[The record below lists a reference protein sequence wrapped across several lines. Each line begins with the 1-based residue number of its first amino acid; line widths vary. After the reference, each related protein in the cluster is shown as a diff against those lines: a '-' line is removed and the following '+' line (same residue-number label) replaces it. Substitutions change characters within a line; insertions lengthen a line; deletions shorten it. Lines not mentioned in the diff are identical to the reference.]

1 MLEFFFKP
9 KSVAVIGASR
19 EEGKVGHSILKNI
32 IQHKFKGNIYPV
44 NPKADEILQHKCY
57 SNISAIP
64 QEIDMAVV
72 VVPAKFV
79 PPVMEECGIKGV
91 KGVVVISAGFKEVG
105 GEGLKLEKQLIE
117 SAKKYNMRLWG
128 PNCLGLIDTYS
139 SLNASFAKGMPTK
152 GNIGFMSQSGALGT
166 AILDW
171 AQAKEIGFSKFVS
184 MGNKADVDENDFL
197 RDWDA
202 DENTKVITGYLENIK
217 DGPGFMEISRIV
229 TKRTPVVIVK
239 SGSTSAGARA
249 ASSHTGSLCGLEAS
263 YDAAFKQT
271 GVIRANSMEDLFD
284 LARGFAFQ
292 PLPQGRRTAIVTNAG
307 GPGII
312 TVDACE
318 KSGLK
323 IASFEPATIE
333 YLRTNLPPAANIY
346 NPVDVLGDASAS
358 LYRLALEAVLKD
370 ANVDS
375 VIVLLTP
382 QAPTEV
388 EKTAHVII
396 ELGKIFKKPI
406 LSCFMGEATVSSG
419 MKILNENKFPVY
431 SFPERAASVLVTMA
445 KHREWVD
452 EPEHPVRHFEV
463 KKEDVNEVIQKVREK
478 GRVNLVDV
486 EAMKVIQAY
495 GIDIVKSKLA
505 TTPDEAVEAAQALGY
520 PVVMKIASPEILHKS
535 DIGGVRVGINNEQ
548 EVRDIFEIMLIR
560 AKRFFPDVPI
570 WGVSIQEIIREG
582 KEVILGMSRDP
593 QFGPLVMFGLGG
605 IYVEVLKDVAFRV
618 APFSEK
624 EALEMVQEIKTYP
637 LLSGVRGEKPVDIH
651 SIVDCLLRSSQLVTD
666 FPEILEMDIN
676 PLKVSNKGALAIDAR
691 ITIK

>member
-1 MLEFFFKP
+1 MLEMFFNP
-9 KSVAVIGASR
+9 RSVAVIGASH
-19 EEGKVGHSILKNI
+19 EEGKVGHSIFKNI
-32 IQHKFKGNIYPV
+32 IQYGFKGNVYPV
-44 NPKADEILQHKCY
+44 NLKADEILGYKCY
-57 SNISAIP
+57 PNISAVPGEVDI
-64 QEIDMAVV
+64 AVIV
-72 VVPAKFV
+72 IPAKFV
-79 PPVMEECGIKGV
+79 PSAAEECGLKKIRGII
-91 KGVVVISAGFKEVG
+91 VISAGFKEIG
-105 GEGLKLEKQLIE
+105 GEGSKLEKQMIDI
-117 SAKKYNMRLWG
+117 ARKYNMRLLG

-139 SLNASFAKGMPTK
+139 NLNASFAKGMPIK

-171 AQAKEIGFSKFVS
+171 AQAEEIGFSKFVS
-184 MGNKADVDENDFL
+184 MGNKSDVDENDFL
-197 RDWDA
+197 WDWDA
-202 DENTKVITGYLENIK
+202 DKNTKVITGYLENIK
-217 DGPGFMEISRIV
+217 DGPAFMEIARKV

-249 ASSHTGSLCGLEAS
+249 ASSHTGSLAGLDAA

-292 PLPQGRRTAIVTNAG
+292 PLPQGRRVAIVTNAG

-312 TVDACE
+312 TADACE
-318 KSGLK
+318 KAGLK

-333 YLRTNLPPAANIY
+333 YLRINLPPAANIY
-346 NPVDVLGDASAS
+346 NPVDVLGDASAV
-358 LYRLALEAVLKD
+358 LYKLALESVLKD

-375 VIVLLTP
+375 AIVLLTP

-388 EKTAHVII
+388 EKTAEVIV
-396 ELGKIFKKPI
+396 EMGKRFAKPV
-406 LSCFMGEATVSSG
+406 LSCFMGKATVSSG

-445 KHREWVD
+445 KQKERAD
-452 EPEHPVRHFEV
+452 EPEHHFESYEV
-463 KKEDVNEVIQKVREK
+463 DKKNVLEIIQKVKEK
-478 GRVNLVDV
+478 GRVNLGDV
-486 EAMKVIQAY
+486 EAMKIISAY
-495 GIDIVKSKLA
+495 GIKTVKSKLA
-505 TTPDEAVEAAQALGY
+505 STPEEAVAVASEIGY
-520 PVVMKIASPEILHKS
+520 PVVMKIASSEILHKS

-560 AKRFFPDVPI
+560 AKRFFPDAPI
-570 WGVSIQEIIREG
+570 LGVSIQEMIKDG

-605 IYVEVLKDVAFRV
+605 IYVEVLKDIAFRI
-618 APFSEK
+618 APFSK
-624 EALEMVQEIKTYP
+624 EEVQGMIREIKTYP
-637 LLSGVRGEKPVDIH
+637 LLSGVRGEKPVDIN
-651 SIVDCLLRSSQLVTD
+651 SVAVCLLRLSQLVTD

-676 PLKVSNKGALAIDAR
+676 PLKVNNEGALAIDAR